1 MSSSPTAI
9 AQVPRTVLTG
19 LIVGWVI
26 ILTKCFLTPWA
37 ITHWQVPVHPAWV
50 IVPTL
55 IFASL
60 VTLLVLTHDW
70 KRDAN
75 EDERASD
82 LPSGA
87 RLRTVPDSQ
96 DS

>member
-1 MSSSPTAI
+1 MSMSPTATLR
-9 AQVPRTVLTG
+9 VPRAVSIG

-55 IFASL
+55 MFASL

-70 KRDAN
+70 KHD
-75 EDERASD
+75 DEEA
-82 LPSGA
+82 
-87 RLRTVPDSQ
+87 
-96 DS
+96 